1 MWEVCL
7 LMSDENLDTKGS
19 ILKFRK
25 FSGSPRPL
33 SKYITIISI
42 KYVIYPKSHDCACR
56 PSHDLT
62 PPPR

>member
-25 FSGSPRPL
+25 FSGSPRPFIQIHTNYQY
-33 SKYITIISI
+33 KI
-42 KYVIYPKSHDCACR
+42 C
-56 PSHDLT
+56 DL
-62 PPPR
+62 P